1 MSEAELILV
10 NEARNCTLYTIQ
22 FLTEDDSEFERFYN
36 KFKDD
41 VEFIPDLMRI
51 VGFIGKIADFGALER
66 FFRPEGK
73 MKDRVVALP
82 VVKSTLR
89 LYCLR
94 LSDKILILGHG
105 GVKSTRTYEEN
116 NELSGYVLTLQNF
129 DKLIKEG
136 VENGTINV
144 IENKI
149 ETNNTFE
156 L

>member
-1 MSEAELILV
+1 
-10 NEARNCTLYTIQ
+10 
-22 FLTEDDSEFERFYN
+22 
-36 KFKDD
+36 
-41 VEFIPDLMRI
+41 
-51 VGFIGKIADFGALER
+51 
-66 FFRPEGK
+66 

-94 LSDKILILGHG
+94 LSDKILILGNG